1 MVDGKGHKTPETVK
15 MSFREFYFVFVCLS
29 IIMLSLLDVADPII
43 CRMIEWD
50 VSLNGSVLSH
60 PRPSAEPNAV
70 CTIITE
76 RSHRFS
82 NCKRVGGGNLVLQY
96 VSRHIV

>member
-1 MVDGKGHKTPETVK
+1 
-15 MSFREFYFVFVCLS
+15 
-29 IIMLSLLDVADPII
+29 MLSLLDVADPII

-70 CTIITE
+70 CTISPKEVT
-76 RSHRFS
+76 
-82 NCKRVGGGNLVLQY
+82 
-96 VSRHIV
+96 VSATVKG